1 MAKAEVPSSEQPLAA
16 HIVKDE
22 GPSTKH
28 EDEGSSAG
36 PTLNATVAQDE
47 GPAAEQPLSP
57 TMVKEEG
64 LSHDLRLTLPGAKDE
79 GSTSEHPLVQ
89 DFSDP
94 SGSPMTKMQSRTRL
108 RPLQTRTVDSDKGS
122 RLYIL
127 LIFLPVMV
135 EYELKSSIKK
145 EGYSPDMWPLG
156 KRFWRTRPIKEILHK
171 WAKDST
177 VSFLALLP
185 TAKLFGVAMED
196 LTLRVDDNTGSFIR
210 VLAGNS
216 LELISGVS
224 GDGNQYARKAI
235 ISHRLLPLYNVSW
248 RSFKRHTDSGRTDEK
263 KKTL

>member
-16 HIVKDE
+16 NMVKDE

-94 SGSPMTKMQSRTRL
+94 RSDYTKFAAPHSVFTIRT
-108 RPLQTRTVDSDKGS
+108 
-122 RLYIL
+122 
-127 LIFLPVMV
+127 PV
-135 EYELKSSIKK
+135 
-145 EGYSPDMWPLG
+145 
-156 KRFWRTRPIKEILHK
+156 
-171 WAKDST
+171 
-177 VSFLALLP
+177 
-185 TAKLFGVAMED
+185 GV
-196 LTLRVDDNTGSFIR
+196 
-210 VLAGNS
+210 
-216 LELISGVS
+216 
-224 GDGNQYARKAI
+224 Q
-235 ISHRLLPLYNVSW
+235 
-248 RSFKRHTDSGRTDEK
+248 
-263 KKTL
+263 